1 MAGGGPRGIVAQP
14 LGKPPVTA
22 EPDEAT
28 PLIQLV
34 AAGDRAAFRALYRLA
49 APKLMGV
56 LLRMLGTRAEA
67 EDALQEVFT
76 RVWTRAGRFDPAL
89 GRGMAWLV
97 ALARNHAID
106 RLRARPPA
114 AARPGDEDDGTAA
127 LPDPAPGAEG
137 GLIARGEA
145 RRVMDC
151 MKRLEPDR
159 AAAVRGA
166 YLLGLSYRQLADRHG
181 VPLNTMRTWL
191 RRSLL
196 SLRECLGS

>member
-1 MAGGGPRGIVAQP
+1 M
-14 LGKPPVTA
+14 TA
-22 EPDEAT
+22 APDPDPAA

-56 LLRMLGTRAEA
+56 LVRMLGTRTEA

-76 RVWTRAGRFDPAL
+76 RVWTRAGRYDPAQ
-89 GRGMAWLV
+89 GRGMSWLV
-97 ALARNHAID
+97 ALTRNHAID
-106 RLRARPPA
+106 RLRARPA
-114 AARPGDEDDGTAA
+114 AAATRRTDDGEDDGTES
-127 LPDPAPGAEG
+127 LPDPALGAEG
-137 GLIARGEA
+137 GMIARGEA
-145 RRVMDC
+145 RRVIDC
-151 MKRLEPDR
+151 MGQLEPDR

-166 YLLGLSYRQLADRHG
+166 YLQGLSYQDLADRHG

-191 RRSLL
+191 RRSLI